1 MRRCVWQKPVGLR
14 YDHAPAFKVGRRTR
28 GFPIG
33 SLEDMRS
40 ILLLSLA
47 PWLFVAGQ
55 SKTTSDYVELTSGK
69 RMNGRVVF
77 EGNSTVVLETG
88 RGELEYDAADVKL
101 VHSVERSLK
110 EYLERFDALQRQDLG
125 ATTALALWCER
136 NDLPNE
142 AHNLWLRILLADPQ
156 NAQAFKAVGARKAGK
171 KIELPAERGWIDL
184 EEYVGAKAK
193 WRDALHF
200 STTHFDIETD
210 APLEK
215 LLDASVAV
223 ERHYLRFYA
232 ALRQELVLYAFDE
245 RPVLRF
251 YAKAKDFPESLRGG
265 DNIWFEPRENV
276 LHILTTEKQDLPQ
289 VVRSVTDMLLFNACR
304 RSSGKSGQVPGWVAG
319 AIGEVFAATAPA
331 EPFGKWGDFGVPVK
345 TWFQAQAADPDPLEL
360 KTLLRSSLAELRRG
374 SDATRRST
382 AAYTLGHFL
391 VRGDGGV
398 HRGDFFKYLR
408 GAWTGKINTRD
419 LYKALGMTEDE
430 LNKRWRA
437 YIEANAR

>member
-1 MRRCVWQKPVGLR
+1 LR
-14 YDHAPAFKVGRRTR
+14 YDHAPASNVGRRTR

-40 ILLLSLA
+40 ILLLCLA
-47 PWLFVAGQ
+47 PWLFVAGE

-77 EGNSTVVLETG
+77 EGNHKVVLETG
-88 RGELEYDAADVKL
+88 RGELEYESTDVTL

-110 EYLERFDALQRQDLG
+110 EYLERFATLQRQDLV
-125 ATTALALWCER
+125 ATTDLALWCER

-142 AHNLWLRILLADPQ
+142 AHNLWLRVFLADPQ
-156 NAQAFKAVGARKAGK
+156 NEAAFKAVGARKAGK
-171 KIELPAERGWIDL
+171 KVELHDERRWLDL
-184 EEYVGAKAK
+184 DEYRGAKEK

-215 LLDASVAV
+215 LLDASVAI

-232 ALRQELVLYAFDE
+232 ALGQELVLYAFDE

-251 YAKAKDFPESLRGG
+251 YAKAKDFPESWRGG

-276 LHILTTEKQDLPQ
+276 LHVLATEKQDMTQ

-319 AIGEVFAATAPA
+319 AIGESFAATAPP
-331 EPFGKWGDFGVPVK
+331 EPFGKFSEFGVPVK
-345 TWFQAQAADPDPLEL
+345 AWFLAEASDPEPIEL

-374 SDATRRST
+374 ADAGRRST

-391 VRGDGGV
+391 VRGDDGV
-398 HRGDFFKYLR
+398 HRKDFFKYLR
-408 GAWTGKINTRD
+408 GAWLGKINTRD
-419 LYKALGMTEDE
+419 LYTAVGMTEDE
-430 LNKRWRA
+430 LNTRWRA
-437 YIEANAR
+437 YINVNAH